1 MRRNLLEK
9 GLFRKLHSA
18 FQNSV
23 EGCKSW
29 LAPGQKYAI
38 LTTGFN
44 FMEGG
49 DPMSSDIRLVSKSG
63 DVFRAAWVNLQA
75 H

>member
-1 MRRNLLEK
+1 MARAGTKICYPSNR
-9 GLFRKLHSA
+9 
-18 FQNSV
+18 V
-23 EGCKSW
+23 
-29 LAPGQKYAI
+29 
-38 LTTGFN
+38 N

>member
-1 MRRNLLEK
+1 MARAGTKICYLRN
-9 GLFRKLHSA
+9 R
-18 FQNSV
+18 V
-23 EGCKSW
+23 
-29 LAPGQKYAI
+29 
-38 LTTGFN
+38 N